1 MWVLFIS
8 NSIYYF
14 YFYNIDVVYVQY
26 IYIKYY
32 DICIIP
38 GVARVKPLV
47 NITIL
52 FVWKLIM
59 CLKKNKIKFESKS
72 IILSR
77 YTDKINQHSNS
88 IDVDY
93 VSSSTKLV
101 SLNLEL
107 KLLLLLDSSSFPSR
121 VRLYIYLNSPFLLV
135 KKKNISSFTKD
146 YKWFDQSSKNN
157 SRMMM
162 SRFSS
167 ARTPMKRIRR
177 RWPN

>member
-1 MWVLFIS
+1 
-8 NSIYYF
+8 
-14 YFYNIDVVYVQY
+14 
-26 IYIKYY
+26 
-32 DICIIP
+32 
-38 GVARVKPLV
+38 
-47 NITIL
+47 
-52 FVWKLIM
+52 M

-121 VRLYIYLNSPFLLV
+121 VRLYIYIYLNSPFLLV

-146 YKWFDQSSKNN
+146 YK
-157 SRMMM
+157 
-162 SRFSS
+162 
-167 ARTPMKRIRR
+167 
-177 RWPN
+177 